1 MADLVS
7 VVIPV
12 YNTNER
18 FKACFESVLN
28 QKYENIEIIIIDDG
42 SVDSSAQ
49 ICDLVTLLTSVF
61 PVFVIHKLNGGV
73 SRARNLGIDFV
84 NGKYVVFIDSDDI
97 VTPNY
102 ISDFMASSEKYPYVG
117 HVWCGIE
124 WSSHHKKCIYSD
136 TESISFVDRNDYY
149 DLAKKMLTQSPCL
162 RIYDVSVLRNNKIR
176 MIETL
181 SLGEDLIFNLEYLD
195 AVPETKICVINSAN
209 YIYLDSDTDSLNN
222 KYREDLK
229 EVNMLILD
237 KISEYT
243 AKWGIADPES
253 AALYNSSVY
262 YKSVQIMQN
271 TFHKKNKASYFQK
284 VKYNNEILRS
294 KAFIDS
300 LSLMNARIPNHLR
313 RVYQTKNYF
322 CVRVYDR
329 IVKIYGFLRRHLFT
343 VF

>member
-271 TFHKKNKASYFQK
+271 TFHKNNKASYFQK

-294 KAFIDS
+294 KAFIDA

-313 RVYQTKNYF
+313 RVYKTKNYF
-322 CVRVYDR
+322 WVR
-329 IVKIYGFLRRHLFT
+329 ICEKIIKLYGLLKR
-343 VF
+343 

>member
-1 MADLVS
+1 MVDLVS

-28 QKYENIEIIIIDDG
+28 QKYRNIEIILVDDG
-42 SVDSSAQ
+42 SADTSAQ
-49 ICDLVTLLTSVF
+49 ICDMIAQSTENF
-61 PVFVIHKLNGGV
+61 PAFAIHKPNGGV

-84 NGKYVVFIDSDDI
+84 NGKYVVFIDSDDQ
-97 VTPNY
+97 VTPEF
-102 ISDFMASSEKYPYVG
+102 ISDFMAARVKYPDAG
-117 HVWCGIE
+117 HIWCGYE
-124 WSSHHKKCIYSD
+124 WTSHNQKCVYSEE
-136 TESISFVDRNDYY
+136 ESISVVKRDDYFV
-149 DLAKKMLTQSPCL
+149 LAHKILTQSL
-162 RIYDVSVLRNNKIR
+162 WIRLFDVSVLRNNKIR

-195 AVPETKICVINSAN
+195 AVPETKICVINAAN

-271 TFHKKNKASYFQK
+271 TFHKNNKASYFQK
-284 VKYNNEILRS
+284 IKYNNEILRS
-294 KAFIDS
+294 KAFIDA
-300 LSLMNARIPNHLR
+300 LSLMDERIPNHLR
-313 RVYQTKNYF
+313 KVYKTKNYF
-322 CVRVYDR
+322 CVR
-329 IVKIYGFLRRHLFT
+329 ICEKIIKLYGLLKR
-343 VF
+343 

>member
-28 QKYENIEIIIIDDG
+28 QKYQNIEVILVDDG
-42 SVDSSAQ
+42 SADISAQ
-49 ICDLVTLLTSVF
+49 ICDTVAVLTISF
-61 PVFVIHKLNGGV
+61 SVFVIHKPNGGV
-73 SRARNLGIDFV
+73 SRARNYGIDFV

-102 ISDFMASSEKYPYVG
+102 ISDFMAASEKYPDVG

-124 WSSHHKKCIYSD
+124 WSSQHKKCICSD
-136 TESISFVDRNDYY
+136 AESISFVARNDYY
-149 DLAKKMLTQSPCL
+149 DLARKMLTQSPCL
-162 RIYDVSVLRNNKIR
+162 RIYDVSVLRKNRIR
-176 MIETL
+176 MIEKL
-181 SLGEDLIFNLEYLD
+181 SLGEDLIFNLEYFD
-195 AVPETKICVINSAN
+195 AVPETNICVINAAN

-222 KYREDLK
+222 KFREDLK

-243 AKWGIADPES
+243 TKWGIADSES
-253 AALYNSSVY
+253 VALFNSIVY
-262 YKSVQIMQN
+262 YKSVEIMQN
-271 TFHKKNKASYFQK
+271 TFHKKNKKLYLK
-284 VKYNNEILRS
+284 KIKYNNEILRS
-294 KAFIDS
+294 QAFMDA
-300 LSLMNARIPNHLR
+300 LSLMNARIPNRLR

-322 CVRVYDR
+322 WVRIYE
-329 IVKIYGFLRRHLFT
+329 KIIKLYGFLKK
-343 VF
+343 

>member
-294 KAFIDS
+294 KAFIDA

-313 RVYQTKNYF
+313 RVYKTKNYF
-322 CVRVYDR
+322 WVR
-329 IVKIYGFLRRHLFT
+329 ICEKIIKLYGLLKR
-343 VF
+343 